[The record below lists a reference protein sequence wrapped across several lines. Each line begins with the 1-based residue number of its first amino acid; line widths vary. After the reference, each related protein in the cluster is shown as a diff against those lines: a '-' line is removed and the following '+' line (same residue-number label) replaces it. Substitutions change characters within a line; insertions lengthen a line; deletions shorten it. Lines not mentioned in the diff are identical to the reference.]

1 MISHAVGFGAYD
13 APIKIYIANRPQLD
27 DYPYMNELRG
37 LAIGEIA
44 HIAKNTSNHW
54 RKVFNVYAKF
64 LFDWYLLQE
73 RKNLPNTWQEY
84 REQELF
90 QAHSHEALL
99 FSKPDF
105 ESSQNTFHIIAG
117 KTYAANLN
125 LPPLIW
131 LDSYFAINEQYRLIV
146 TPYADY
152 RQLSNERIARLIEL
166 MKQFDLK

>member
-1 MISHAVGFGAYD
+1 MVTNSIGLGANN

-27 DYPYMNELRG
+27 DYPQLSELRG
-37 LAIGEIA
+37 LVVGEIT

-64 LFDWYLLQE
+64 LFDWHLRQS
-73 RKNLPNTWQEY
+73 RKDLPNTWQEY

-90 QAHSHEALL
+90 QTHSLEALL
-99 FSKPDF
+99 FSKPNF
-105 ESSQNTFHIIAG
+105 ESTLKSFHLIAG

-125 LPPLIW
+125 LPPLVW
-131 LDSYFAINEQYRLIV
+131 LDSHFAINETHKLIV

-152 RQLSNERIARLIEL
+152 RQLSNERISHLIEIMNGL
-166 MKQFDLK
+166 TQK